1 VRERFDAGTGLV
13 AIGAVLLLVSLFIDW
28 YRPGG
33 DAWAVFESIDLLL
46 AGAAISALLAM
57 APRLGDGGLGRA
69 VPIISAAAF
78 VVVAIQL
85 IDPPP
90 VVSDADLRTG
100 AWLALAGTAIM
111 AAGSL
116 LGAASISVTVDVR
129 GRERRRRAA
138 AIDAREGPSEP
149 GEAPDDAAAGTRRR
163 FRREDSLLDLRHPL
177 GRPTG
182 ERSSAEPLAAEPP
195 AGEPRAD
202 PDRTQTF
209 DPIEPANE

>member
-138 AIDAREGPSEP
+138 AIDAREGASEP